1 MDERIVVADAS
12 ALITLAAVGAFDLL
26 RRLFNRI
33 TVTTAVRN
41 EVLTGQDQKGAREL
55 RAAIEQGWVTVA
67 EGPLAGAAVRG
78 LGRGEASV
86 LALAQCHEGLSLL
99 LLDDLQARSRA
110 RALGNSVT
118 GVVGILL
125 MAKRRGLIPEVG
137 AVLKR
142 MRTRGFR
149 LSDRV
154 LQSALA
160 EAGEGGAGT
169 EL

>member
-12 ALITLAAVGAFDLL
+12 TLIALAPVGAFDLL
-26 RRLFNRI
+26 RRLFGGIN
-33 TVTTAVRN
+33 VTTAVRD
-41 EVLTGQDQKGAREL
+41 EVLAGREQDGAHEL
-55 RAAIEQGWVTVA
+55 RAAIEEGWVTVA
-67 EGPLAGAAVRG
+67 EVRSAGVAVRG
-78 LGRGEASV
+78 LGSGEASV
-86 LALAQCHEGLSLL
+86 LALAQRHQGLSLL

-125 MAKRRGLIPEVG
+125 MAKKRGLIPEVG

-142 MRTRGFR
+142 MRAGGFR

-160 EAGEGGAGT
+160 EAGEGPAET